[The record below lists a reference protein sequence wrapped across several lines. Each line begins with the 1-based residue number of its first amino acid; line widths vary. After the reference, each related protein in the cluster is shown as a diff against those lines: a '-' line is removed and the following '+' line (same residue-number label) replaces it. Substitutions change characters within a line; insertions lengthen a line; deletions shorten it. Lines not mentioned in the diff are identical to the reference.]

1 MVAKWLPAEGPSMAK
16 ITKRAV
22 DALKPVAHRDAF
34 LWDDEL
40 PGFGVRCRQS
50 GAKVYFLKYRTAG
63 GRQRWLTLG
72 QHGPLTPDAARAR
85 ALREKAAIGDGDD
98 PAGARQKKRR
108 ENTVAAIADRYLRE
122 HVKAHNRA
130 STAAEVGRIV
140 EKRIKPGLG
149 RNKITELTRSD
160 IKAWHQGMSATPYEA
175 NRALA
180 YCSRMLSLAATDW
193 ELREGNPCVGVKR
206 FPEQARERF
215 FTDDEFAKIGAAL
228 SMAEA
233 EDSEAP
239 GFILLIRLLATT
251 GMRLGEALALTWS
264 NVDLPG
270 RVIRLPAAKTKGGA
284 RAVHLGAAAAAIL
297 AALEDREGHVICGR
311 DLKKPFPV
319 STAEKAWRRLRER
332 AGIPDGR
339 LHDLRHT
346 AGTVAALT
354 GANAFAVRD
363 LLGHRTL
370 AMTGRYVERA
380 ADIVRATADAVSNRV
395 AAALNAGT
403 AIPSDVLKLPQRR

>member
-1 MVAKWLPAEGPSMAK
+1 MAK
-16 ITKRAV
+16 ITKRTV
-22 DALKPVAHRDAF
+22 DALKPAGDRDAF

-40 PGFGVRCRQS
+40 PGFGVRCRRS

-72 QHGPLTPDAARAR
+72 QHGPLAPDAARAK

-98 PAGARQKKRR
+98 PSGKRQKKRR
-108 ENTVAAIADRYLRE
+108 ENPVAAIADRYILE

-149 RNKITELTRSD
+149 SFKITELTRSD

-193 ELREGNPCVGVKR
+193 ELRSDNPCIGVKR
-206 FPEQARERF
+206 FPELARERF
-215 FTDDEFAKIGAAL
+215 FTDDELAKIGIAL
-228 SMAEA
+228 STAEA
-233 EDSEAP
+233 EGSEVP
-239 GFILLIRLLATT
+239 GFVLLVRLLATT
-251 GMRLGEALALTWS
+251 GMRLSEALALTWP

-270 RVIRLPAAKTKGGA
+270 RAIRLPAAKTNGGA
-284 RAVHLGAAAAAIL
+284 RTVHLGAAAVAIL
-297 AALEDREGHVICGR
+297 DAVEER
-311 DLKKPFPV
+311 DGYVTHGLDPQRPLPV
-319 STAEKAWRRLRER
+319 STAEKAWAKLRER
-332 AGIPDGR
+332 AGIPDAR

-346 AGTVAALT
+346 AGTFAALS

-380 ADIVRATADAVSNRV
+380 ADMVRATADAMSGRV
-395 AAALNAGT
+395 AAAL
-403 AIPSDVLKLPQRR
+403 IPARPDRQKSSSSASGDRIFPGGDRPASR

>member
-1 MVAKWLPAEGPSMAK
+1 MAR
-16 ITKRAV
+16 ITKRSV
-22 DALKPVAHRDAF
+22 DALKPAGDRDVF

-40 PGFGVRCRQS
+40 LGFGVRCRRS

-72 QHGPLTPDAARAR
+72 QHGPLTPEAARAK

-98 PAGARQKKRR
+98 PSGTRQKKRR
-108 ENTVAAIADRYLRE
+108 ENTVAAIADRYVRE
-122 HVKAHNRA
+122 HVKTHNRA
-130 STAAEVGRIV
+130 STAAEVSRIV

-149 RNKITELTRSD
+149 PIKITELTRSD

-193 ELREGNPCVGVKR
+193 ELRSDNPCIGVKR
-206 FPEQARERF
+206 FPEHARERF
-215 FTDDEFAKIGAAL
+215 FSDDELAKIGAEL
-228 SMAEA
+228 STAEA
-233 EDSEAP
+233 EGSEVP
-239 GFILLIRLLATT
+239 GFILLVRLLATT
-251 GMRLGEALALTWS
+251 GMRLGEAIGLLWS

-270 RVIRLPAAKTKGGA
+270 RTIRLPSAKTKGGA
-284 RAVHLGAAAAAIL
+284 RTVHLGAAAVAIL
-297 AALEDREGHVICGR
+297 QVIEQRSSHVIHGL
-311 DLKKPFPV
+311 DPMKPLPISSV
-319 STAEKAWRRLRER
+319 EKAWQRLRNR

-346 AGTVAALT
+346 AGTFAALA

-370 AMTGRYVERA
+370 SMTGRYVERA
-380 ADIVRATADAVSNRV
+380 ADMVRATADAVSSRV
-395 AAALNAGT
+395 AAALNAGQ
-403 AIPSDVLKLPQRR
+403 PKSSS

>member
-1 MVAKWLPAEGPSMAK
+1 MAK
-16 ITKRAV
+16 ITKRTV
-22 DALKPVAHRDAF
+22 DALKPAEDRDVF

-40 PGFGVRCRQS
+40 LGFGVRCRRS

-72 QHGPLTPDAARAR
+72 QHGPLTPDAARTK
-85 ALREKAAIGDGDD
+85 ALREKAAIVDGDD
-98 PAGARQKKRR
+98 PSGARQKKRR
-108 ENTVAAIADRYLRE
+108 ENTVAAIADRYVRE
-122 HVKAHNRA
+122 HVKAHNRP
-130 STAAEVGRIV
+130 STAAEAARIV

-149 RNKITELTRSD
+149 AIKITDLTRSD

-193 ELREGNPCVGVKR
+193 ELREDNPCIGVKR
-206 FPEQARERF
+206 FPEHARERF
-215 FTDDEFAKIGAAL
+215 LADDELTKIGTAL
-228 SMAEA
+228 STAET
-233 EDSEAP
+233 EGSEVT

-251 GMRLGEALALTWS
+251 GMRLGEALALTWP
-264 NVDLPG
+264 NVDLSG
-270 RVIRLPAAKTKGGA
+270 RAVRLPAAKTKGGA
-284 RAVHLGAAAAAIL
+284 RTVHLGAAAVAIL
-297 AALEDREGHVICGR
+297 DAIEERDGYVIHGL
-311 DLKKPFPV
+311 DSSKPLPV
-319 STAEKAWRRLRER
+319 STAEKAWQRLRER
-332 AGIPDGR
+332 AGIPDAR

-346 AGTVAALT
+346 AGTFAALA

-380 ADIVRATADAVSNRV
+380 ADMVRATADAVSRRV

-403 AIPSDVLKLPQRR
+403 AGATRNHRLRQTAVVSPRRG